1 MLKGIFVGL
10 WRAVSSPGMVLCL
23 WLANVVVALPAA
35 VILSES
41 LESSIGS
48 SLVHEELA
56 AGFDMDWYGEF
67 QRGAGGLEA
76 TFTPTVV
83 GAGAFYNNIEG
94 WLYGGLFQLFPGVVA
109 LGVIYALLW
118 ALFVGGILDR
128 FSNSGLF
135 TLSRFFSA
143 GGRFFFR
150 FLRLAVL
157 AGVFYYLVY
166 QLAGWLFGR
175 IEFWT
180 RDVTV
185 ERTVL
190 MYVLLGTA
198 VVVFLL
204 TLINA
209 AFDYAKIATFVE
221 DRRSML
227 LAALRGIRFRPFQI
241 PPRRSASTTHSA
253 WWEFSSSDSTRFV
266 APGAAQSTVTG
277 VVLAFLIGQA
287 YLVAKLMLRLAFLWR
302 PAFDLRRR
310 RACRREP
317 GRIRGV
323 GGDRVHR
330 IERVTVLHSN
340 STHSPAKII
349 HFGLDNFLGSL

>member
-10 WRAVSSPGMVLCL
+10 WRAVSSPGMVLLL
-23 WLANVVVALPAA
+23 WLVNVAVTLPAA
-35 VILSES
+35 VIMSDS

-48 SLVHEELA
+48 SLVHEDLA

-67 QRGAGGLEA
+67 RHGASGLDA
-76 TFTPTVV
+76 TFSPTVV

-109 LGVIYALLW
+109 LGGLYALVW
-118 ALFVGGILDR
+118 AFFVGGIFER

-135 TLSRFFSA
+135 SLSRFFSA

-157 AGVFYYLVY
+157 SGVFYYLVY
-166 QLAGWLFGR
+166 QLARWLFDR
-175 IEFWT
+175 IELWT

-190 MYVLLGTA
+190 MCALLGTA
-198 VVVFLL
+198 LVVFLL
-204 TLINA
+204 TLVHA

-227 LAALRGIRFRPFQI
+227 LAALRGIRFVLSNPAKTLGFYYSLGI
-241 PPRRSASTTHSA
+241 VGVLLLGLYT
-253 WWEFSSSDSTRFV
+253 FV

-287 YLVAKLMLRLAFLWR
+287 YLVAKLMLRLAFYGGELAIYEDAAR
-302 PAFDLRRR
+302 VEE
-310 RACRREP
+310 RREEA
-317 GRIRGV
+317 GES
-323 GGDRVHR
+323 DSS
-330 IERVTVLHSN
+330 E
-340 STHSPAKII
+340 
-349 HFGLDNFLGSL
+349 

>member
-1 MLKGIFVGL
+1 
-10 WRAVSSPGMVLCL
+10 MVLLL
-23 WLANVVVALPAA
+23 WLVNVAVTLPAA
-35 VILSES
+35 VIMSDS

-48 SLVHEELA
+48 SLVHEDLA

-67 QRGAGGLEA
+67 RHGASGLDA
-76 TFTPTVV
+76 TFSPTVV

-109 LGVIYALLW
+109 LGGLYALVW
-118 ALFVGGILDR
+118 AFFVGGIFER

-135 TLSRFFSA
+135 SLSRFFSA

-157 AGVFYYLVY
+157 SGVFYYLVY
-166 QLAGWLFGR
+166 QLARWLFDR
-175 IEFWT
+175 IELWT

-190 MYVLLGTA
+190 MCALLGTA
-198 VVVFLL
+198 LVVFLL
-204 TLINA
+204 TLVHA

-227 LAALRGIRFRPFQI
+227 LAALRGIRFVLSNPAKTLGFYYSLGI
-241 PPRRSASTTHSA
+241 VGVLLLGLYT
-253 WWEFSSSDSTRFV
+253 FV

-287 YLVAKLMLRLAFLWR
+287 YLVAKLMLRLAFYGGELAIYEDAAR
-302 PAFDLRRR
+302 VEE
-310 RACRREP
+310 RREEA
-317 GRIRGV
+317 GES
-323 GGDRVHR
+323 DSS
-330 IERVTVLHSN
+330 E
-340 STHSPAKII
+340 
-349 HFGLDNFLGSL
+349 

>member
-10 WRAVSSPGMVLCL
+10 WRAVASPGMVLWL
-23 WLANVVVALPAA
+23 WMANVAVTLPAA
-35 VILSES
+35 VIMSES

-67 QRGAGGLEA
+67 RHGADGLEA

-83 GAGAFYNNIEG
+83 DAGAFYNNIED
-94 WLYGGLFQLFPGVVA
+94 WLFGGLFGLFPGVVA
-109 LGVIYALLW
+109 LGALYALLW

-128 FSNSGLF
+128 FSNPGLF
-135 TLSRFFSA
+135 RLSSFFSA

-150 FLRLAVL
+150 FLRLAVI

-166 QLAGWLFGR
+166 QLAGWLFER
-175 IEFWT
+175 IWFWT

-185 ERTVL
+185 ERTIL
-190 MYVLLGTA
+190 IYVLLGTA

-227 LAALRGIRFRPFQI
+227 LSALRGIRFVLSNPAKTLGFYY
-241 PPRRSASTTHSA
+241 ALGLVGVLLLGLYG
-253 WWEFSSSDSTRFV
+253 FV

-287 YLVAKLMLRLAFLWR
+287 YLVAKLMLRLAFYGGEL
-302 PAFDLRRR
+302 AIYEDAA
-310 RACRREP
+310 RAEERREEAGESDSHP
-317 GRIRGV
+317 MRQL
-323 GGDRVHR
+323 H
-330 IERVTVLHSN
+330 ERSR
-340 STHSPAKII
+340 
-349 HFGLDNFLGSL
+349 

>member
-23 WLANVVVALPAA
+23 WLVNVAVTLPAA
-35 VILSES
+35 VIMSES
-41 LESSIGS
+41 LSSSIGS

-67 QRGAGGLEA
+67 QQGAGGLDA

-109 LGVIYALLW
+109 LGVLYALLW

-128 FSNSGLF
+128 FSTSGLF
-135 TLSRFFSA
+135 SLSRFFSA

-166 QLAGWLFGR
+166 QLAGWLFER
-175 IEFWT
+175 IGFWT

-190 MYVLLGTA
+190 IYVLLGTA
-198 VVVFLL
+198 VIVFLL

-227 LAALRGIRFRPFQI
+227 LAALRGIRFVLSNPAKTLGFYYSLGI
-241 PPRRSASTTHSA
+241 VGVLLLGLYA
-253 WWEFSSSDSTRFV
+253 FV

-287 YLVAKLMLRLAFLWR
+287 YLVAKLMLRLAFYGGEL
-302 PAFDLRRR
+302 AIYEDAA
-310 RACRREP
+310 RAEEHREESEALGGTESP
-317 GRIRGV
+317 GSS
-323 GGDRVHR
+323 
-330 IERVTVLHSN
+330 E
-340 STHSPAKII
+340 
-349 HFGLDNFLGSL
+349 

>member
-10 WRAVSSPGMVLCL
+10 WRAVSSPGMVLLL
-23 WLANVVVALPAA
+23 WLVNVAVTLPAA
-35 VILSES
+35 VIMSDS

-48 SLVHEELA
+48 SLVHEDLA

-67 QRGAGGLEA
+67 QQGAGGLEA

-94 WLYGGLFQLFPGVVA
+94 WLYGGLFELFPGVVA
-109 LGVIYALLW
+109 LGVLYALLW

-128 FSNSGLF
+128 FSNAGLF

-157 AGVFYYLVY
+157 AGVFYYLIY
-166 QLAGWLFGR
+166 QLAGWLFER
-175 IEFWT
+175 IGFWT

-190 MYVLLGTA
+190 IYVMLGTA
-198 VVVFLL
+198 IVVFLL
-204 TLINA
+204 TLVNA

-227 LAALRGIRFRPFQI
+227 LSALRGIRFVLSNPAKTLGFYYALGI
-241 PPRRSASTTHSA
+241 LGVLLLGLYT
-253 WWEFSSSDSTRFV
+253 FV

-277 VVLAFLIGQA
+277 VALAFLIGQA
-287 YLVAKLMLRLAFLWR
+287 YLVAKLMLRLAFYGGQLSIYED
-302 PAFDLRRR
+302 AA
-310 RACRREP
+310 RAEASREES
-317 GRIRGV
+317 GAL
-323 GGDRVHR
+323 GGT
-330 IERVTVLHSN
+330 EFAES
-340 STHSPAKII
+340 SE
-349 HFGLDNFLGSL
+349 